1 MENIMNELYKII
13 DERKKYPIENSYTK
27 YLFDKGIDKI
37 LKKVGE
43 ETTELI
49 IASKNENKND
59 VVEEFSDLMYH
70 LLVLLS
76 NLDIDI
82 IEIEKCLEGR
92 MKKMGNLKSER
103 REIVDL

>member
-1 MENIMNELYKII
+1 MENIVNELYNLIN
-13 DERKKYPIENSYTK
+13 ERKNSPVENSYTK

-49 IASKNENKND
+49 IASKGENKND
-59 VVEEFSDLMYH
+59 VIEEFSDLTYH
-70 LLVLLS
+70 LLVLIS
-76 NLDIDI
+76 SLDIDI
-82 IEIEKCLEGR
+82 VEIEKCLKDR

-103 REIVDL
+103 REVVDL

>member
-1 MENIMNELYKII
+1 MENIIKELYKLI
-13 DERKKYPIENSYTK
+13 DERKKTPIDNSYTK

-49 IASKNENKND
+49 VASKNQNKSD
-59 VVEEFSDLMYH
+59 IIEEFSDLTYH
-70 LLVLLS
+70 LLVLIS
-76 NLDIDI
+76 DLDIDI
-82 IEIEKCLEGR
+82 VEIEKCLEGR